1 MANPQGDEMSQNSND
16 DPIGYVTGRLL
27 LVDGGL
33 SATF

>member
-1 MANPQGDEMSQNSND
+1 MANPQGDEMSKNSND
-16 DPIGYVTGRLL
+16 DPIGYVTGQL